1 MTVDSRKRIWHLLK
15 LLALTDLVPAPK
27 EFSPMVRGWGR
38 RWGVKDLAAVVTI
51 EFSNRLR
58 RSLGRC
64 QPSTGRIRLAAFL
77 RDGPPEVLKEVL
89 CHEVAHVAVH
99 RLHGSRSKPHGS
111 AWPDLVKRAG
121 FEPRTRAPAAMAAS
135 SQEAA
140 ELTSSSTSSRSS
152 STIRYEH
159 RCPVCHT
166 VRIARRPVPSWHCAE
181 CLDAGLR
188 GEMTISRVETKRDE
202 ES

>member
-1 MTVDSRKRIWHLLK
+1 
-15 LLALTDLVPAPK
+15 
-27 EFSPMVRGWGR
+27 MVRGWGR
-38 RWGVKDLAAVVTI
+38 RWGVKDLADVVTI

-99 RLHGSRSKPHGS
+99 RLHGSRTKPHGS
-111 AWPDLVKRAG
+111 AWSDLVKRAG
-121 FEPRTRAPAAMAAS
+121 FEPRTRAPAAMGAPSPEGAAS
-135 SQEAA
+135 AGSP
-140 ELTSSSTSSRSS
+140 TSSRTC

-181 CLDAGLR
+181 CLDAGLH
-188 GEMTISRVETKRDE
+188 GEMTVSRVETKRVQD
-202 ES
+202 S